1 MSRRLTYWVV
11 SGVLGVALAGCD
23 DSSGPDTNSP
33 VAGSSGSG
41 TGGGGASSAG
51 ATSGGSSGASGSA
64 AAGGGAGGS
73 GSGTGGGGGAAA
85 GGGAGGASG
94 GGGGGA
100 AGGGGSANGT
110 EMSFFVTSEPLN
122 GTGKLGGLAGA
133 DAHCKALATAAGA
146 KRTQWVAYL
155 SVTGTHAKDRIQAGP
170 WYNQKKEVFAAN
182 QAALHALPAI
192 TQGSMA
198 SRDAYIEAKPDD
210 ALFMDEKGMAVPA
223 AQHDILT
230 GSNPDGTL
238 LAGSTCMDWTS
249 DSADDMA
256 MLGHSD
262 TPGSTQYSP
271 SWNAA
276 HESSGCDA
284 PSLVSTGGEGR
295 LYCFATD

>member
-1 MSRRLTYWVV
+1 MV
-11 SGVLGVALAGCD
+11 SGVLGVAVVGCG
-23 DSSGPDTNSP
+23 DSSDPGTNSP

-41 TGGGGASSAG
+41 SGGGGASSAG
-51 ATSGGSSGASGSA
+51 STSGGTAGASGSA

-73 GSGTGGGGGAAA
+73 SSGAGGGGGGAAA
-85 GGGAGGASG
+85 GGGAGNAGGGA
-94 GGGGGA
+94 GGGGA
-100 AGGGGSANGT
+100 GGSGGSANGT

-155 SVTGTHAKDRIQAGP
+155 SVAGTHAKDRIQAGP

>member
-1 MSRRLTYWVV
+1 
-11 SGVLGVALAGCD
+11 
-23 DSSGPDTNSP
+23 
-33 VAGSSGSG
+33 
-41 TGGGGASSAG
+41 
-51 ATSGGSSGASGSA
+51 
-64 AAGGGAGGS
+64 
-73 GSGTGGGGGAAA
+73 
-85 GGGAGGASG
+85 
-94 GGGGGA
+94 
-100 AGGGGSANGT
+100 
-110 EMSFFVTSEPLN
+110 MSFFVTSEPLN

-155 SVTGTHAKDRIQAGP
+155 SVTGTHAKDRILSGP

-192 TQGSMA
+192 TPGDMP
-198 SRDAYIEAKPDD
+198 SRDAYIAAKPDD
-210 ALFMDEKGMAVPA
+210 ALFLDEKGMAVPGA
-223 AQHDILT
+223 EHDILT

-238 LAGSTCMDWTS
+238 LAGNTCMDWTS

-276 HESSGCDA
+276 HASSGCDA
-284 PSLVSTGGEGR
+284 ASLVSTGGEGR